1 MPRKPIEVVQYKLR
15 IREALRR
22 RIERAAKEHGV
33 SANQEMA
40 SRLER
45 SFEQESVRKIDLIA
59 TQMEKLVQYTAA
71 TLATVL
77 RERQERIN
85 TSPRMYR
92 LQILSERGDDV
103 IEFDKA
109 LADSEATREAR
120 RIFYEKIG
128 VEKWL
133 AVTKN
138 VGDDKA
144 TRVKDFKDVK
154 EMTVLVPPIQG
165 VFIQP
170 IQSGTEQPKKKE

>member
-1 MPRKPIEVVQYKLR
+1 MPRKPFEIVQYKLR

-22 RIERAAKEHGV
+22 RIERAAKEHGI

-40 SRLER
+40 GRLER
-45 SFEQESVRKIDLIA
+45 SFEQESMRKIDLIA

-85 TSPRMYR
+85 TSPRLYQ
-92 LQILSERGDDV
+92 LQIPSERGHDV

-128 VEKWL
+128 VEKCL

-138 VGDDKA
+138 VGDADTKL
-144 TRVKDFKDVK
+144 VKDFKDVK
-154 EMTVLVPPIQG
+154 EETTFILPLQG
-165 VFIQP
+165 
-170 IQSGTEQPKKKE
+170 GTQQIIKKEEEKKK